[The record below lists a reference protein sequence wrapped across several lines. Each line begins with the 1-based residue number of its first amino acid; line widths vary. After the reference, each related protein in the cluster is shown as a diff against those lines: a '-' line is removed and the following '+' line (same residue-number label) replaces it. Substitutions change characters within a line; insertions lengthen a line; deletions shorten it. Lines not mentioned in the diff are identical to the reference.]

1 MGLLDDLF
9 GGGQQKGF
17 EDLAG
22 QLQQGQ
28 QAQRDALQQALG
40 FLQPYQQA
48 GTGALGQFQQQLGQ
62 MQDPTQYLNQ
72 LLQGFAPSQEQQQQ
86 TQASLTAAQNALQ
99 SQGLGG
105 SGVGAR
111 ALGEIGQQAQGAGQ
125 QQYLQNVLGIQGQ
138 EMGGLQNLIGL
149 GAGAGQQGA
158 NLAFGTGQGLAGGFQ
173 NIGKAQMGADM
184 AGSTALT
191 NMLGT
196 GIGFAAGGPWGAA
209 MGNKL
214 AGFFNP
220 SGGGGSV
227 PAGSQFDPAIQP
239 SQWSQFF

>member
-40 FLQPYQQA
+40 FLQPFQQA

-62 MQDPTQYLNQ
+62 MQDPTQFLNQ

-125 QQYLQNVLGIQGQ
+125 QQFLQNVLGIQGQ
-138 EMGGLQNLIGL
+138 EMGGLQNLMGL
-149 GAGAGQQGA
+149 GAGAGQQAA
-158 NLAFGTGQGLAGGFQ
+158 NLAFGTGQGLAGGFG
-173 NIGKAQMGADM
+173 NIGKAQLGADISG
-184 AGSTALT
+184 ASGLSNLLGSIGGV
-191 NMLGT
+191 LGGT
-196 GIGFAAGGPWGAA
+196 DIGQKFKQFFQGGGQ
-209 MGNKL
+209 GQ
-214 AGFFNP
+214 
-220 SGGGGSV
+220 GGGSIQ
-227 PAGSQFDPAIQP
+227 AGAPFDPGITPQMFP
-239 SQWSQFF
+239 FFM